1 MRVYLANT
9 ASSWLSWRLAYIRTS
24 KGTGKCPYLSL
35 PKMLACRTI
44 EVKRLNGLIRTLKRK
59 PQMAK
64 DYMECMEK
72 IITKGHAS
80 PVPIGEVTRPLQSG
94 LVWHLPHFRVYHLKK
109 PTQIRVVFDSSAKYE
124 GVSLNG
130 ELLPGPDL
138 MNSLLGVLF
147 RFRMETTAVMCDGNN
162 SCHV

>member
-35 PKMLACRTI
+35 PKILACRTI

-94 LVWHLPHFRVYHLKK
+94 RVWHLPHFRVYHMKK
-109 PTQIRVVFDSSAKYE
+109 PTQISCFRLFSQVRRCVFERRAAIGSRSHEQPVRSSF
-124 GVSLNG
+124 SI
-130 ELLPGPDL
+130 
-138 MNSLLGVLF
+138 
-147 RFRMETTAVMCDGNN
+147 
-162 SCHV
+162 

>member
-1 MRVYLANT
+1 
-9 ASSWLSWRLAYIRTS
+9 
-24 KGTGKCPYLSL
+24 
-35 PKMLACRTI
+35 
-44 EVKRLNGLIRTLKRK
+44 
-59 PQMAK
+59 
-64 DYMECMEK
+64 MECMEK

-80 PVPIGEVTRPLQSG
+80 PVPIREVTRPLQSSR
-94 LVWHLPHFRVYHLKK
+94 VWHLPHFRVYHLKK
-109 PTQIRVVFDSSAKYE
+109 PTQIRVVFDSSATYE

-130 ELLPGPDL
+130 ELLSGPDL